1 MSIIR
6 FLVLAF
12 SVVIIGSHGQA
23 SWADA
28 PLLRI
33 HVDDKAPV
41 ALSDAD
47 LAALPQVEFTTTT
60 IWTEGELTFSGP
72 SLSGL
77 LATLGVADAD
87 VEMTAINNY
96 KVRVPREAIET
107 DAPIIANRID
117 GEPFGVRQKGP
128 LWLVYPYDAEERYR
142 SETVFS
148 YSIWQLTSIRV
159 LTD

>member
-1 MSIIR
+1 MSIVR
-6 FLVLAF
+6 FLMLAL
-12 SVVIIGSHGQA
+12 SVVLLGSRGHA

-28 PLLRI
+28 PVLHI
-33 HVDDKAPV
+33 HIGDTAPV

-60 IWTEGELTFSGP
+60 IWTEGEMTFSGP

-77 LATLGVADAD
+77 LATLGVAGAD

-107 DAPIIANRID
+107 DVPIVANRID
-117 GEPFGVRQKGP
+117 GRGFGVRQKGP
-128 LWLVYPYDAEERYR
+128 LWVMYPYDAEERYR
-142 SETVFS
+142 SEVFFS
-148 YSIWQLTSIRV
+148 YSIWQLKSIRV

>member
-1 MSIIR
+1 MSIVR
-6 FLVLAF
+6 FLVLVV

-23 SWADA
+23 SLADA
-28 PLLRI
+28 PILHI
-33 HVDDKAPV
+33 HIGDKAPV

-47 LAALPQVEFTTTT
+47 LVALPQVEFTTTT

-77 LATLGVADAD
+77 LATLGVENTDL
-87 VEMTAINNY
+87 EMTAINNY
-96 KVRVPREAIET
+96 KVRIPREAIET

-117 GEPFGVRQKGP
+117 GEQFGVRQKGP